1 VHSSNARLDGGDEPC
16 AANRSYDKGVERDP
30 DHEGEGDDGQAI
42 ARNQSIEEV
51 QDWNQQVV
59 GDVSDHVEETG
70 GRDVVRPVCMNSC
83 TQAAKPSVVFSWA
96 LAARLL
102 MRSRM

>member
-1 VHSSNARLDGGDEPC
+1 MQVMVACLILFPAFDLSLTFLNHRLGDAHAPS
-16 AANRSYDKGVERDP
+16 AANRSCAQGVERDP

-42 ARNQSIEEV
+42 ARNQPVEEV

-70 GRDVVRPVCMNSC
+70 GILYCR
-83 TQAAKPSVVFSWA
+83 K
-96 LAARLL
+96 
-102 MRSRM
+102 